1 MGDGI
6 LIVLLKSKSGEGYID
21 VIIVVLSSMLVVA
34 LAVQVFPVFIAK
46 SQLNTFADEIIRQA
60 EISGRIGSDVRN
72 KIEDMKEQTGLN
84 PSISWSASYV
94 SGSKI
99 QLNGEINVILNQ
111 NLDIGFFS
119 FGSFPIELTSKAK
132 GRSEVYWK

>member
-1 MGDGI
+1 M
-6 LIVLLKSKSGEGYID
+6 IVLLKSKSGEGYID